1 MARGGYLCAMTDT
14 AEIEERPATRRRP
27 VGGVPV
33 TIGCWVAVA
42 GFAIWALVRVF
53 GLESGFPFIQLI
65 SFTPYVAGAAVLVPL
80 LVLVFRR
87 WAAAM
92 AAALVAATL
101 VACVLARRRRQA
113 ARRPDGEGDGR
124 QHA

>member
-1 MARGGYLCAMTDT
+1 MACSASTSGSSVMSHRLRERGEVARGGYLCAMTDT

-42 GFAIWALVRVF
+42 GVAIWALGRGF

-65 SFTPYVAGAAVLVPL
+65 SFTPYVAGAAARVPPL
-80 LVLVFRR
+80 GFGFRR
-87 WAAAM
+87 GGAA
-92 AAALVAATL
+92 
-101 VACVLARRRRQA
+101 
-113 ARRPDGEGDGR
+113 EGPGTG
-124 QHA
+124 AG